1 MSTIDS
7 IFMATNFE
15 EVDQQYNP
23 DKALCRYEFY
33 EIIVRV
39 AIEKYIKS
47 RICITLTGAVGK
59 LLWENIFKYSDFAI
73 PSQKWRKEELW
84 TCMNNDLY
92 HANLDTFKLLYSVS
106 YKYQNLDDIHP
117 TFESNLFG

>member
-1 MSTIDS
+1 MSTVDL

-15 EVDQQYNP
+15 EVELEDNP

-33 EIIVRV
+33 EIIVRI

-47 RICITLTGAVGK
+47 RICTTLTGAVGK
-59 LLWENIFKYSDFAI
+59 LLWENIFKYSDFVI
-73 PSQKWRKEELW
+73 PGQKWREEELW

-92 HANLDTFKLLYSVS
+92 HANMETFKVLFSVS
-106 YKYQNLDDIHP
+106 YKY
-117 TFESNLFG
+117 